1 MPVRQ
6 GAGCREQGEKED
18 ESRLLLDAAG
28 ERRIQIKNISFPP
41 CSLPP
46 APLPLHPPAPPPPP
60 PPPIIK
66 LVKISPTVT
75 AIKIIIG
82 VLAKFCQSSSL
93 RAA

>member
-28 ERRIQIKNISFPP
+28 GRRTQIKNISFPP

-46 APLPLHPPAPPPPP
+46 APLPLHPPAPPPA
-60 PPPIIK
+60 PPIIRF
-66 LVKISPTVT
+66 VRISPTVT

-82 VLAKFCQSSSL
+82 VLAKFCQSSSF